1 MRLLSAILAAPILAI
16 GLATSADAQVGE
28 RLPEGVELKDFA
40 QCGAESLEDLR
51 GRAVLIE
58 FFAYW

>member
-1 MRLLSAILAAPILAI
+1 MRLLSLFAAPILAI
-16 GLATSADAQVGE
+16 GLATTADAQVGQKI
-28 RLPEGVELKDFA
+28 PEGVELEDFA
-40 QCGAESLEDLR
+40 QCGAKSLEDLR